1 MSDFRKLVSKAVAMA
16 GSQRKLAKAS
26 GLSQSYI
33 SWLLLYAESPTAVGA
48 ASAIA
53 IERATEGKVTREQL
67 RPDLF
72 GSKAA

>member
-1 MSDFRKLVSKAVAMA
+1 MSDFRNLVSKAVKIA

-33 SWLLLYAESPTAVGA
+33 SWLLLYAESRSAVSA
-48 ASAIA
+48 ESAIA
-53 IERATEGKVTREQL
+53 FERATGGAVTREQL

-72 GSKAA
+72 GSKVA